1 MPEREPT
8 RSRASG
14 TPIEI
19 ATPARP
25 RRPRRAAA
33 PIESVEP
40 TDLPV
45 AVNAR
50 TIWRGDMAGWLDAL
64 CAAVRPLEINSAP
77 LDALNACEGLAGG
90 LAERVVHA
98 RGNSP
103 FTDWSDLMRRV
114 RGIGARLARRLSESG
129 ATVNGLPYAG
139 APTRPSSLS

>member
-1 MPEREPT
+1 MPERDPT

-14 TPIEI
+14 TPIEL
-19 ATPARP
+19 ATPTRA

-33 PIESVEP
+33 PETLEP

-50 TIWRGDMAGWLDAL
+50 TVWRGDMAGWLDAL
-64 CAAVRPLEINSAP
+64 CASVRPLEINNAP
-77 LDALNACEGLAGG
+77 LDALLACEGLAGG
-90 LAERVVHA
+90 LAERVVSA
-98 RGNSP
+98 RSTTP

-129 ATVNGLPYAG
+129 ATVNGVPYAG
-139 APTRPSSLS
+139 APTRPSLS

>member
-14 TPIEI
+14 NPIDV
-19 ATPARP
+19 AAPTRA

-33 PIESVEP
+33 PEIVEP

-45 AVNAR
+45 AANAR
-50 TIWRGDMAGWLDAL
+50 TIWRGDMAAWLDAL
-64 CAAVRPLEINSAP
+64 CASVRPLEINNAS
-77 LDALNACEGLAGG
+77 LEALSACEGLAGG

-98 RGNSP
+98 RSNSP

-129 ATVNGLPYAG
+129 ATVNGVPYAG
-139 APTRPSSLS
+139 APTRPSAS